1 MLLRT
6 FLRSK
11 IHRATVTAAD
21 LDYVGSVTIDADLM
35 EAADLDHLERVEVYD
50 ITNGSRLA
58 TYALR
63 GRAGSGEIQ
72 INGAAAHHVRPGDLV
87 IICAFTQLDRSEVA
101 DHRARIVLVDR
112 RNHPTEVR
120 ETGPADDIES
130 FRTVEWPTPSP
141 TDADGRS

>member
-6 FLRSK
+6 FLRAK

-21 LDYVGSVTIDADLM
+21 LDYVGSVTIDAELM
-35 EAADLDHLERVEVYD
+35 AAADVDHLERVEVYD
-50 ITNGSRLA
+50 ITNGSRLS

-87 IICAFTQLDRSEVA
+87 IICAFAQLDRSEVA

-112 RNHPTEVR
+112 RNRITEVR
-120 ETGPADDIES
+120 EAGPGDDLES
-130 FRTVEWPTPSP
+130 FRVVDRIEDP
-141 TDADGRS
+141 AGRDRRG

>member
-6 FLRSK
+6 FLRAK

-21 LDYVGSVTIDADLM
+21 LDYVDADLM
-35 EAADLDHLERVEVYD
+35 EAADVDHLERVEVYD
-50 ITNGSRLA
+50 ITNGSRIS

-63 GRAGSGEIQ
+63 GPRGSGDIQ

-87 IICAFTQLDRSEVA
+87 IVCAYADLDRTEIA

-112 RNHPTEVR
+112 HNRLTEVR
-120 ETGPADDIES
+120 ETGPADDMES
-130 FRTVEWPTPSP
+130 FRVV
-141 TDADGRS
+141 DRG

>member
-21 LDYVGSVTIDADLM
+21 LDYVGSVTIDPDLM
-35 EAADLDHLERVEVYD
+35 DAADLDHLERVEVYD
-50 ITNGSRLA
+50 ITNGSRLS

-63 GRAGSGEIQ
+63 GRRGSGEIQ

-87 IICAFTQLDRSEVA
+87 IVCAYANLDRSEVA
-101 DHRARIVLVDR
+101 GHRARIVLVDR
-112 RNHPTEVR
+112 GNRITQVR
-120 ETGPADDIES
+120 EAGPGDDLETYRIVDPE
-130 FRTVEWPTPSP
+130 
-141 TDADGRS
+141 

>member
-21 LDYVGSVTIDADLM
+21 LDYVGSVTIDPDLM
-35 EAADLDHLERVEVYD
+35 DAVDLDHLERVEVYD
-50 ITNGSRLA
+50 ITNGSRLS

-63 GRAGSGEIQ
+63 GRRGSGEIQ
-72 INGAAAHHVRPGDLV
+72 INGAAAHHVRPGDMV
-87 IICAFTQLDRSEVA
+87 IICAFAQLDRCEIA

-112 RNHPTEVR
+112 HNRIAEVR
-120 ETGPADDIES
+120 EAGPGDDLET
-130 FRTVEWPTPSP
+130 FHVVGWPPSGGDP
-141 TDADGRS
+141 AS